1 MLTPRL
7 PAPLQVKAVNG
18 SSILRIL
25 KTQGLAP
32 DIPEDLYHLIKKV
45 RAAVGAF
52 AIWHVTVLRLP
63 SLVSYKPHLP
73 AASAEQCSISVRSRV
88 SLSDAANHVSQ
99 CG

>member
-1 MLTPRL
+1 VPQNTVHSHHLHARQRSNGAKPVPTPRP

-45 RAAVGAF
+45 RALLCAF
-52 AIWHVTVLRLP
+52 AI
-63 SLVSYKPHLP
+63 SL
-73 AASAEQCSISVRSRV
+73 
-88 SLSDAANHVSQ
+88 
-99 CG
+99 